1 MSSGSRERKEAE
13 HTSIVDAYP
22 STEAA
27 RAKPA
32 PNYFGQLPAPR
43 QGGGEEDAL
52 ATPSAPATTLFVD
65 TNRGY
70 DRRFNEIR
78 MVSYVI

>member
-13 HTSIVDAYP
+13 HPSIVDAYP

-27 RAKPA
+27 RPKPP

-43 QGGGEEDAL
+43 QGGGEEDANGV
-52 ATPSAPATTLFVD
+52 ATTLFVD
-65 TNRGY
+65 TNRGNAW
-70 DRRFNEIR
+70 RFNEIR